1 MRAREK
7 RMARRILR
15 RCYWNAYLVRG
26 DGNGTQGVSSS
37 SSTVADSSEGKS
49 DKVEGEL
56 PLSDAVDTMV
66 DTSGSASVSAGR
78 GTPNFLRSLKG
89 RLRKPQCR
97 AHIEFFKNGVSQGV
111 AYTFTP
117 DSSIQKS
124 SAAACDDADRQ
135 RLEETKKLM
144 TTMPS
149 AAKFYPAASM
159 FGRAKVR
166 FNAGPNFSFS
176 IPDGARPMSERA

>member
-1 MRAREK
+1 MHIWFEE
-7 RMARRILR
+7 MATEPKEL
-15 RCYWNAYLVRG
+15 
-26 DGNGTQGVSSS
+26 SSS